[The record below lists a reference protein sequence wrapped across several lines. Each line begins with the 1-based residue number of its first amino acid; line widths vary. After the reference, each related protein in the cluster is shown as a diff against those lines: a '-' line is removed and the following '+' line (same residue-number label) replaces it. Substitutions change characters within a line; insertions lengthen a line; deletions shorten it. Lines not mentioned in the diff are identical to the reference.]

1 MNVQRSDRS
10 FDSTDGNENLIVVE
24 RVLFA
29 VAFNH
34 SSINVEIESS
44 SLESFEV
51 NDDLYR
57 QRRTLFPVERTNPI
71 ATFNHSGDKDGNL
84 RLALILPFEDN
95 SDETRS
101 TNTIS
106 SGHFVYC
113 PRPLLLHISL
123 HLS

>member
-10 FDSTDGNENLIVVE
+10 FDSTDANENLIVVE

-44 SLESFEV
+44 SPESFEV

-57 QRRTLFPVERTNPI
+57 Q
-71 ATFNHSGDKDGNL
+71 
-84 RLALILPFEDN
+84 
-95 SDETRS
+95 
-101 TNTIS
+101 
-106 SGHFVYC
+106 
-113 PRPLLLHISL
+113 
-123 HLS
+123 